1 MTGQGRLTRD
11 PGGPHQTPG
20 ARAGPPSPPRAGPG
34 NGGVVGQLLDRS
46 GSGGIAGQG
55 RSAAAPEF
63 LAHCQTAEQTATIAA
78 LNKWAHCESV
88 GLTLRWMQRYDKCG
102 LYKGY
107 NRVQLEPLQL
117 TTTFCPTLWSH
128 LCSQRGQG
136 RHVISLR
143 VLPTVQLGPG
153 RAPEGGRPSHLGRL
167 G

>member
-1 MTGQGRLTRD
+1 MTLEGRIKRLERERGHPAHLGPD
-11 PGGPHQTPG
+11 PETVELW
-20 ARAGPPSPPRAGPG
+20 ASLWTAAGIEASQAK
-34 NGGVVGQLLDRS
+34 
-46 GSGGIAGQG
+46 
-55 RSAAAPEF
+55 AAALEF
-63 LAHCQTAEQTATIAA
+63 LAHCQTTEQTATIAA

-88 GLTLRWMQRYDKCG
+88 GSTLRWMQRYDKSG

-143 VLPTVQLGPG
+143 VLPTVQLGPS